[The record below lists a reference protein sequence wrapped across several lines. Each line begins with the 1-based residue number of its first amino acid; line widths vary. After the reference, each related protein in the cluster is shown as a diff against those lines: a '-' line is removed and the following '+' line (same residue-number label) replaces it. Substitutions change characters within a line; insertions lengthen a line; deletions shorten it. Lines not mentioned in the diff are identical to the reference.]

1 LRWEHWSDGD
11 GLATANADG
20 SPVEFDG
27 GLVLSHAMTTPE
39 PRLTSLAHGG
49 GCGCKLAPAVLR
61 DILKGMPLAGP
72 FADLMVGTETSD
84 DAAVWRLN
92 DQQAL
97 VATTDF
103 FMPVVDD
110 PFDFGRIAAT
120 NALSDVYA
128 MGATPIFALAL
139 VGMPVNVLSTDT
151 IGRIL
156 QGGASVCAA
165 AGIPVAGGHS
175 IDSVEPI
182 YGLVALGL
190 VHPDQVLTNRG
201 AQAGDVLIL
210 TKALGVG
217 VLSAAFKQERLDA
230 AGYAALIASTTK
242 LNTVGARL
250 AGMAGVHAVTDV
262 TGFGLLG
269 HALEMA
275 RGSDLRIE
283 IWEDSPALLEG
294 VAALARAGVRT
305 GASTRNWASYG
316 AAVELRDGFEDWRRD
331 LLTDPQTS
339 GGLLIAVADDD
350 AEAVLDLARAEGFDD
365 VTVIGRVVEGPVGVL
380 VT

>member
-1 LRWEHWSDGD
+1 
-11 GLATANADG
+11 
-20 SPVEFDG
+20 
-27 GLVLSHAMTTPE
+27 MTDA

-49 GCGCKLAPAVLR
+49 GCGCKLAPAVLQ
-61 DILKGMPLAGP
+61 DIISRMPAAAVFPNL
-72 FADLMVGTETSD
+72 LVGTETSD

-128 MGATPIFALAL
+128 MGATPILALAI
-139 VGMPVNVLSTDT
+139 VGMPVGKLDAET

-156 QGGASVCAA
+156 AGGASVCAA

-190 VHPDQVLTNRG
+190 VHPDKVLTNRG
-201 AQAGDVLIL
+201 GREGDVLIL
-210 TKALGVG
+210 TKPLGVG
-217 VLSAAFKQERLDA
+217 VLSAAFKQDRLSDE
-230 AGYAALIASTTK
+230 GYAALIGSTTQ
-242 LNTVGARL
+242 LNVLGQSLPDTP
-250 AGMAGVHAVTDV
+250 GVHAVTDV

-275 RGSDLRIE
+275 VGASLIAEIAADAAPLLPGVERLLRE
-283 IWEDSPALLEG
+283 
-294 VAALARAGVRT
+294 GVRT
-305 GASTRNWASYG
+305 GASGRNWDSYG
-316 AAVELRDGFEDWRRD
+316 DRVQELIGIPAWRRD

-339 GGLLIAVADDD
+339 GGLLIAAAPEA
-350 AEAVLDLARAEGFDD
+350 AEEVLGLARAQGFGQARA
-365 VTVIGRVVEGPVGVL
+365 IGRLVGRSMGITPRVRL
-380 VT
+380 V

>member
-1 LRWEHWSDGD
+1 MQDAA
-11 GLATANADG
+11 LA
-20 SPVEFDG
+20 EK
-27 GLVLSHAMTTPE
+27 

-49 GCGCKLAPAVLR
+49 GCGCKIAPAVLTE
-61 DILKGMPLAGP
+61 IMAGMPAPAP
-72 FADLMVGTETSD
+72 FANLMVGTETSD

-128 MGATPIFALAL
+128 MGATPILALAI
-139 VGMPVNVLSTDT
+139 VGMPINTLPVDD
-151 IGRIL
+151 IRQIL
-156 QGGASVCAA
+156 AGGAEVCAR

-190 VHPDQVLTNRG
+190 VHPDRVLTNKG
-201 AQAGDVLIL
+201 ALAGDVLIL
-210 TKALGVG
+210 TKGLGVG
-217 VLSAAFKQERLDA
+217 ILSAAFKQERLGP
-230 AGYAALIASTTK
+230 AGYRAMIASTTQ
-242 LNTVGARL
+242 LNILGARL
-250 AGMAGVHAVTDV
+250 GGLPGVHAVTDV

-269 HALEMA
+269 HALEMS
-275 RGSDLRIE
+275 RGAGLGIE
-283 IWEDSPALLEG
+283 IQAGAPLLLDEVED
-294 VAALARAGVRT
+294 LARAGVRT
-305 GASTRNWASYG
+305 GASVRNWASYG
-316 AAVELRDGFEDWRRD
+316 DQVRLPEGLELWRRD

-339 GGLLIAVADDD
+339 GGLLIAVAPEAADRVMSLATADGFGNSRIVGRVSD
-350 AEAVLDLARAEGFDD
+350 AAAG
-365 VTVIGRVVEGPVGVL
+365 VTVV
-380 VT
+380 

>member
-1 LRWEHWSDGD
+1 MTAIVAH
-11 GLATANADG
+11 AT
-20 SPVEFDG
+20 
-27 GLVLSHAMTTPE
+27 

-49 GCGCKLAPAVLR
+49 GCGCKLAPAVLQS
-61 DILKGMPLAGP
+61 ILKDMPATAA
-72 FADLMVGTETSD
+72 FSNLMVGTDTSD

-92 DQQAL
+92 DSQAL

-128 MGATPIFALAL
+128 MGGTPILALAI
-139 VGMPVNVLSTDT
+139 VGMPIDRLSPET
-151 IGRIL
+151 IRAIL
-156 QGGASVCAA
+156 EGGASVCAQ
-165 AGIPVAGGHS
+165 AGVPIAGGHS

-190 VHPDQVLTNRG
+190 VHPDKVLTNRT
-201 AQAGDVLIL
+201 ARAGDVLIL

-230 AGYAALIASTTK
+230 AGYAALIASTTQ
-242 LNTVGARL
+242 LNAVGAEL
-250 AGMAGVHAVTDV
+250 GDLPGVHAVTDV

-269 HALEMA
+269 HALEIC
-275 RGSDLRIE
+275 RGSGLAAE
-283 IWEDSPALLEG
+283 IGADPPLLAG
-294 VAALARAGVRT
+294 VEALARAGVRT
-305 GASTRNWASYG
+305 GASTRNWESYG
-316 AAVELRDGFEDWRRD
+316 ADVRLPDGVADWKRD

-339 GGLLIAVADDD
+339 GGLLIAVAADQ
-350 AEAVLDLARAEGFDD
+350 AEAVLTLVRGRGFTAAAVVGRMAAGPAE
-365 VTVIGRVVEGPVGVL
+365 VRVG
-380 VT
+380 